1 MLPDF
6 VYDLNFEVTQFALKV
21 PGQASIV
28 VNGNKVDGRCKA
40 ALARAKAGDQI
51 TISDIKT
58 RVSGVS
64 VAMKTAAPAI
74 YEIQ

>member
-1 MLPDF
+1 MT
-6 VYDLNFEVTQFALKV
+6 FEVTQFALKV

-28 VNGNKVDGRCKA
+28 VNGNRVDSRCKA

-58 RVSGVS
+58 RVNG
-64 VAMKTAAPAI
+64 ANIATKTAAPAI